1 MLSELEPAPWAPIPL
16 AELAAHL
23 RLPEGMEEEERG
35 ALDLYAR
42 AAGAVVEGMTG
53 KALISRKFT
62 WTVTR
67 WRDGF
72 SEPIPVAPVSWVN
85 AVTLL
90 DAEGGWQTADPSTY
104 ALVPAAHRP
113 RLEGARGR
121 ALPGVPT
128 GGRIEIELTAGYGTG
143 WNKVPVDLRQAV
155 LLLAAQYYEQRQ
167 VSADPAREAP
177 CGVEA
182 LVARHREIR
191 L

>member
-23 RLPEGMEEEERG
+23 RLPEGMEVHERG

-53 KALISRKFT
+53 KALIARKFT

-67 WRDGF
+67 WRDAF
-72 SEPIPVAPVSWVN
+72 EAPMPVAPVSWIN

-104 ALVPAAHRP
+104 RLIPSAHRP
-113 RLEGARGR
+113 RLAGARGR
-121 ALPGVPT
+121 ALPAVPT
-128 GGRIEIELTAGYGTG
+128 DGRIEVELTAGYGED
-143 WNKVPVDLRQAV
+143 WNAVPADLRQAV
-155 LLLAAQYYEQRQ
+155 MLLAAQYYEQRQ
-167 VSADPAREAP
+167 ISADPVRETP
-177 CGVEA
+177 YGVEA